1 MADSRFVARVG
12 HEFVLNV
19 EVVPPAEG
27 ACEGLVGRIASSVR
41 DLPVDAVNLADSPM
55 ACPKMS
61 PVLFAGALRAELPA
75 GMEIIPHITVRDRNR
90 VALQGLLWGAAA
102 TGIRAV
108 LIVSGDPVHFS
119 SDPQTRLVADL
130 SVPDLVR
137 LACQVGLRAGV
148 VFDARPAQRGLELR
162 KLGRKVEAGAS
173 FVITQPLFVP
183 EDIEKLGRDLSGCG
197 APALLGILPLVSL
210 RHARFLDERVPGVDV
225 PGALIG
231 QLEMAGDGALAVG
244 IANAR
249 AMLAAARL
257 ALAGACIMPPFHRFS
272 LVPDIVL

>member
-1 MADSRFVARVG
+1 MADSRFVARLG

-19 EVVPPAEG
+19 EVVPPAE
-27 ACEGLVGRIASSVR
+27 AVCEGLVGRVASSVR
-41 DLPVDAVNLADSPM
+41 DLPVDAINLADSPM

-61 PVLFAGALRAELPA
+61 PLLFAGALRAELPA
-75 GMEIIPHITVRDRNR
+75 ETEIIPHITVRDRNR
-90 VALQGLLWGAAA
+90 VALQGLVWGAAG
-102 TGIRAV
+102 TGIRVV

-137 LACQVGLRAGV
+137 LACQAGLRAGV
-148 VFDARPAQRGLELR
+148 VLDPRPAERERELR
-162 KLGRKVEAGAS
+162 KLEKKVNAGAS
-173 FVITQPLFVP
+173 FIITQPLYAA
-183 EDIEKLGRDLSGCG
+183 EDVEKLGRDLAGCG

-210 RHARFLDERVPGVDV
+210 RHARFLDERVPGFDV
-225 PGALIG
+225 PDLLMR
-231 QLEMAGDGALAVG
+231 QLESAGKGALAVG
-244 IANAR
+244 VANAR
-249 AMLAAARL
+249 EMLAAARL